1 MRKMP
6 VVVALSLLAVAVVAP
21 CAAELT
27 PNKTHA
33 VLNVTYTNYDD
44 VPQAKKKLVFV
55 GQKKPKNKIVV
66 TTDMYGETAFLI
78 PREDAYTILC
88 ESLTGP
94 FECGETP
101 YVSSTAS
108 TGGITVLFDDTRAEL
123 TGVNFKV
130 GSFNDMVPYGSP
142 YKVKKLSWIRYSAA
156 GEFEEAYKNDTS
168 KEYDI
173 ELAPKPKEG
182 EKVNPNEGKKVYKQ
196 LLDYLNH
203 DVSFTAKNAVNLLIL
218 VRNMEENKAY
228 VNSNSFENVI
238 VLRSAS
244 VLSLWRFIMEGFN
257 GKGFFEARTF
267 LECWAKC
274 GESVSNAVRQ
284 IQKDNADTRQLGTDL
299 NNIEEEF
306 NRSED
311 DLPHNEEEVTTK
323 EEVDPEV
330 SE

>member
-1 MRKMP
+1 MSEEVKN
-6 VVVALSLLAVAVVAP
+6 VVTDEQIAEAVKRVEELQKTRGEVASLQEELAAHQKDLVNAEKVFGVGSNEYEIQKGHVDGTLDRIDEAQKKV
-21 CAAELT
+21 AELSYKQSELKPILDALT
-27 PNKTHA
+27 
-33 VLNVTYTNYDD
+33 
-44 VPQAKKKLVFV
+44 KK
-55 GQKKPKNKIVV
+55 
-66 TTDMYGETAFLI
+66 
-78 PREDAYTILC
+78 
-88 ESLTGP
+88 
-94 FECGETP
+94 
-101 YVSSTAS
+101 
-108 TGGITVLFDDTRAEL
+108 
-123 TGVNFKV
+123 
-130 GSFNDMVPYGSP
+130 
-142 YKVKKLSWIRYSAA
+142 
-156 GEFEEAYKNDTS
+156 FEEAYKNDTS

-182 EKVNPNEGKKVYKQ
+182 EKLNPNEGKKVYKQ